1 MESMPKLQ
9 AIYEDGVLRPTE
21 PLSLKQHQRVEIE
34 ITALDDEQNS
44 TQPRSGVRLIPASK
58 FKKLANPNVDREE
71 LTRKLAAIPGSM
83 DDDIRAERD
92 ER

>member
-1 MESMPKLQ
+1 MSRLE
-9 AIYEDGVLRPTE
+9 AIYENGVLKPTE
-21 PLSLKQHQRVEIE
+21 PLSLKEHQRVEIE
-34 ITALDDEQNS
+34 ITTLDDEQNGAPPPS
-44 TQPRSGVRLIPASK
+44 AIKLIPSSR

-83 DDDIRAERD
+83 DADIRAERD